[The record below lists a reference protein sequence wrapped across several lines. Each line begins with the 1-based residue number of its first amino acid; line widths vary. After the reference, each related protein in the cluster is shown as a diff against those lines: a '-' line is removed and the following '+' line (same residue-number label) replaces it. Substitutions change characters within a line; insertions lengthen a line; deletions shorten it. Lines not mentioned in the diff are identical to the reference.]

1 MTGENHVGHKY
12 FNIPSSKFETFDFS
26 TLDIN
31 ELESAITEGITEAQK
46 NIDSLV
52 SSPDTPTFENTI
64 LALETADENLDS
76 ALSILF
82 PLFSGH
88 TSDDI
93 QNLVEKFSPILAQHS
108 NEILLN
114 PGLFKRV
121 KSVFESEFKSDKL
134 NAEQK
139 MLLEQSYKSFVKNGA
154 NLSDEDKKKLIE
166 IDSKLSVLSPQFSKN
181 VLGATNAFEWST
193 TNTEDLKGLPESAV
207 EAAKDEAKQ
216 KELPEG
222 TYSFSLQYPSLIPM
236 MKYNDNREIR
246 KTFYTASSTK
256 AVNGEFSNQENILE
270 VVKLRYEKA
279 TLLGFKNHAEFI
291 LEDRMAKT
299 PENAMELMN
308 AVWPAAIARVKEE
321 VADMQA
327 VADANGDNITIE
339 PWDYRYYAEKVRKE
353 KYDLDSDEVKQY
365 LQLDKL
371 TQAMFYV
378 AGRLFNYD
386 FNPVP
391 EGSVPVFQEDVKVWE
406 VTDKDSGEHI
416 GLWYLDPYA
425 RTGKRSGAWATMYRN
440 HNTFDGK
447 QTVLASNNSNFVK
460 PAPGQ
465 PVLVS
470 WDDATTFFHEFGHA
484 LHFFSSNVRYPTLN
498 GGVRDYTEF
507 QSQLLERWLS
517 TDEVINQFLVHH
529 ETGEVIPAALVEKIK
544 NAATFN
550 QGFATTEYLASALI
564 DMELHLADP
573 TNIDIDA
580 FEREKLAELNM
591 PKEIVMRHRTPHF
604 GHVFSGEGYAT
615 AYYGYMWA
623 DVLTS
628 DAAEAFNEAPG
639 GFYDAAIAEKL
650 VKYLFAPR
658 NAIDPADAYRSF
670 RGRDAKIDALMRDRG
685 FPVPSE

>member
-256 AVNGEFSNQENILE
+256 AVSGEFSNQENILE

-299 PENAMELMN
+299 PENVFEFLDNLKKHSLDKAKNE
-308 AVWPAAIARVKEE
+308 VEE
-321 VADMQA
+321 VKAFAKELDGLT
-327 VADANGDNITIE
+327 DFK
-339 PWDYRYYAEKVRKE
+339 PWDLAYYSEKLRQKKYNISDEETKPYFSLEKVLDGAFTHAEKLYDVIFKE
-353 KYDLDSDEVKQY
+353 STEVSKY
-365 LQLDKL
+365 
-371 TQAMFYV
+371 
-378 AGRLFNYD
+378 
-386 FNPVP
+386 
-391 EGSVPVFQEDVKVWE
+391 QEDVRTFE
-406 VTDKDSGEHI
+406 VHSKSGDFIGVFYTDFFPRSS
-416 GLWYLDPYA
+416 
-425 RTGKRSGAWATMYRN
+425 KRPGAWCTKFRSQGLFKGELRRP
-440 HNTFDGK
+440 H
-447 QTVLASNNSNFVK
+447 VSIVCNFTK
-460 PAPGQ
+460 PTSDKPSLLTYNE
-465 PVLVS
+465 VRTL
-470 WDDATTFFHEFGHA
+470 FHEFGHA
-484 LHFFSSNVRYPTLN
+484 LHDLLSQCTYRSLSGTSVYWDFVELPSQIMENWTLEEESLN
-498 GGVRDYTEF
+498 LF
-507 QSQLLERWLS
+507 A
-517 TDEVINQFLVHH
+517 HH
-529 ETGEVIPAALVEKIK
+529 YKTGEVIPKELVAKLK
-544 NAATFN
+544 NAEAFQTGYNNVRQLTFSLLDMKWHTTN
-550 QGFATTEYLASALI
+550 PSDIKDVLSFESEAGADLKLLDKVEGTNFSCAFGHIFAGGYSAGYYSYKWAEVL
-564 DMELHLADP
+564 DA
-573 TNIDIDA
+573 DA
-580 FEREKLAELNM
+580 FEYFQEKGVFNTDVAKAFKENVLERGGTEHPEELYI
-591 PKEIVMRHRTPHF
+591 K
-604 GHVFSGEGYAT
+604 
-615 AYYGYMWA
+615 
-623 DVLTS
+623 
-628 DAAEAFNEAPG
+628 
-639 GFYDAAIAEKL
+639 
-650 VKYLFAPR
+650 
-658 NAIDPADAYRSF
+658 F
-670 RGRDAKIDALMRDRG
+670 RGRKPSVNALLKRDQLI
-685 FPVPSE
+685 